1 MKKLCLTLVAAAA
14 MVVAACSGGKTEN
27 SAATVAEEDLVGIY
41 TCTENSELTREL
53 NADGTGVE
61 TSSFGSVA
69 ISVPFAWSV
78 EGDVLTL
85 DYDMSQFET
94 TGDAESQVNATIVEV
109 QRTQHSQPATLT
121 VTVTDGTASMTDG
134 VYEYVRN

>member
-94 TGDAESQVNATIVEV
+94 TAMPSRKSTRQSSRCKG
-109 QRTQHSQPATLT
+109 HSTHSLRP
-121 VTVTDGTASMTDG
+121 
-134 VYEYVRN
+134 